1 MIITRKVAC
10 LGTIED
16 FKKFTNSHNLGVSYI
31 GKPKAMDINGTCYY
45 LINNDTDFE
54 NIKFDGYCIINEEW
68 KRIINLYNI
77 VDNRTV

>member
-16 FKKFTNSHNLGVSYI
+16 FKKFTNLHNLGVSYI
-31 GKPKAMDINGTCYY
+31 GKSKAMDINGNCYY

-54 NIKFDGYCIINEEW
+54 NTKFYGYCIINEEW

>member
-16 FKKFTNSHNLGVSYI
+16 FNKFTNSYNLGVSYI

-45 LINNDTDFE
+45 IINNDTDFE
-54 NIKFDGYCIINEEW
+54 NTKFDQPEKEINAEFE
-68 KRIINLYNI
+68 K
-77 VDNRTV
+77 TAA